1 MAKKRKAATDDKARI
16 RSIKVANSDW
26 EEWQQA
32 ANVLQDGK
40 NLSAFIRDAVREKI
54 KRARRRGEL

>member
-26 EEWQQA
+26 EEWQQY
-32 ANVLQDGK
+32 L
-40 NLSAFIRDAVREKI
+40 RDKI
-54 KRARRRGEL
+54 SENIFRVVIAQ